1 LYEAYRAGEEDSL
14 AELGVQ
20 YADYAEWQREWLSGE
35 LLEEHLGCCR
45 RGGRIIFGDSLANSY
60 LLASL
65 VLLGFCTAGVLF
77 VGFWKRLNLLELSI
91 AGLIIVALLS

>member
-1 LYEAYRAGEEDSL
+1 LYKAYRAGEEDSL
-14 AELGVQ
+14 PGLGVQ

-35 LLEEHLGCCR
+35 VLEEHLGCCS
-45 RGGRIIFGDSLANSY
+45 RGRSHNFGDSLANSY

-77 VGFWKRLNLLELSI
+77 VGFWKCLNLLELSI